1 MNLKY
6 YDNGDEKIAYLAN
19 QVVLKVEGK
28 TNEKELKEYFSNRN
42 LRLLDY
48 RKKSGWCLV
57 GLSEEINEISFV
69 NNIKK
74 ESEFVD
80 ACLNLH
86 AHIEALPNDPYFT
99 GTFPATYRHQWAL
112 SNVGQNPPSGSAGED
127 VNIEKA
133 WDICQGDT
141 NVVIAVLD
149 TGIPIQNNILS
160 HPDLDRSDR
169 IIDGEDFTDLDNPNR
184 DITLKDSNGHGTHVT
199 GIIAAE
205 INNDTGIAGVASDC
219 KIMVFRVIDEF
230 GDGSTHGLSLG
241 IDSVVNYKI
250 DHPEK
255 KVIINFSI
263 TIPSAN
269 TEIEAALDNA
279 IDNDII
285 FVACAG
291 NTGKSF
297 WAWDRRVQY
306 PAKYSPDY
314 DNILAVSAFDANGQ
328 FSAYSSRGSEV
339 NVSAP
344 GGYGNEFVNNTYY
357 YNSTSVYG
365 KNIFSTTPNYSFHKQ
380 YSTDMTQN
388 YSYLAGTSMAAP
400 LVSGI
405 AGLILSVNP
414 DLTASEVVNIIENTS
429 EDDISGNGFDNKYG
443 HGKVN
448 AYEALKYT
456 IENYGGTIG
465 GLNQTITFYEDIILA
480 SSASLTISPGTSVKF
495 ATGKYLEVNGTLNA
509 NNVSFTNL
517 SGNWGGI
524 KYFNG
529 SSGALTN
536 CTISNS
542 NYGVYTR
549 SSMLD
554 IENNSI
560 SNCSYGIYAYNASP
574 DIESNEITNSRI
586 YLNNSSAEFYDNL
599 IEHNGAG
606 SYFVRFYGSDPVL
619 ANNTIS
625 GEATAVV
632 KVENVSIA
640 DFSGSFGGNT
650 GKNIIEGQNEDFVV
664 LVDDGSNVMLGNGE
678 VDFPYFQ
685 NTILCDNGYAVAN
698 LNGNVMAKWCYWGGG
713 SPNKLGTVNT
723 DYYVSSPISG
733 SGSSLSK
740 SSNLLE
746 PVPTFI
752 EDKSE
757 EKSLMDIAVEAEKE
771 GDISKALASYKQIM
785 VSFGKSKYAIQALSN
800 VIKLC
805 KADKTCNVESVLDY
819 LLINVKEET
828 LLGYVRARKVS
839 HLRSVDE
846 IEGAIS
852 LSEIML
858 DTYSDCKREETA
870 LFDLFNLY
878 EKDMYDKEKAD
889 EYLNELKLKYPQSEL
904 TLLACEDMGEDVS
917 DFKLAK
923 YNLADFD
930 EEEIIVPAEFKLE
943 AAYPN
948 PFNPSTNID
957 YALPLQSDV
966 SCTIYNLSG
975 HEVKSYHFNQPAGNH
990 NIIWN
995 ASDVSSGIYLV
1006 RFVAKVSN
1014 DSETFTDYQK
1024 ITLLK

>member
-19 QVVLKVEGK
+19 QVVLKVEDR
-28 TNEKELKEYFSNRN
+28 TSEKELGEYFSSRN
-42 LRLLDY
+42 LKLLDY

-57 GLSEEINEISFV
+57 ALSEEINEISFV

-74 ESEFVD
+74 ESKFID

-99 GTFPATYRHQWAL
+99 GNSPATYRHQWAL
-112 SNVGQNPPSGSAGED
+112 SNIGQIPPSGSAGED
-127 VNIEKA
+127 IDIEKA

-149 TGIPIQNNILS
+149 TGIPIQNNMLS

-169 IIDGEDFTDLDNPNR
+169 IIYGEDFTDLDNPNR
-184 DITLKDSNGHGTHVT
+184 DISLKDSNGHGTHVT

-205 INNDTGIAGVASDC
+205 TNNDTGIAGVASNC

-263 TIPSAN
+263 TIPSTN
-269 TEIEAALDNA
+269 TEIETALDNA

-285 FVACAG
+285 LVACAG

-297 WAWDRRVQY
+297 WAWERRVQY

-344 GGYGNEFVNNTYY
+344 GGYGNEFANNTYY
-357 YNSTSVYG
+357 YNSSNVYG
-365 KNIFSTTPNYSFHKQ
+365 KNIFSTSPNYGFYKQ

-400 LVSGI
+400 FVSGI

-414 DLTASEVVNIIENTS
+414 DLTASEVANIIENTS
-429 EDDISGNGFDNKYG
+429 VDDISGNGFDNKYG

-480 SSASLTISPGTSVKF
+480 SSASLTISPGTTVKF
-495 ATGKYLEVNGTLNA
+495 AAGKYLEVYGTLNA
-509 NNVSFTNL
+509 NNVSFSNL
-517 SGNWGGI
+517 SSNWGGI
-524 KYFNG
+524 KYYSG
-529 SSGALTN
+529 GSGALTN

-554 IENNSI
+554 VKNNSI
-560 SNCSYGIYAYNASP
+560 LNCSYGIYAYNASP
-574 DIESNEITNSRI
+574 DIESNEIINSRI

-599 IEHNGAG
+599 IEHNSAG
-606 SYFVRFYGSDPVL
+606 SYFVRFYGSDPIL
-619 ANNTIS
+619 AKNTIS

-664 LVDDGSNVMLGNGE
+664 LADDGSNVLLGNGE

-698 LNGNVMAKWCYWGGG
+698 LSGSVTAKWCYWGGG
-713 SPNKLGTVNT
+713 SPNVLGSVNT
-723 DYYVSSPISG
+723 SYYVTSPISG
-733 SGSSLSK
+733 SGSSLNK
-740 SSNLLE
+740 SIYMPE
-746 PVPTFI
+746 PVLVA
-752 EDKSE
+752 EEYSSE
-757 EKSLMDIAVEAEKE
+757 EQALLHTAEKAENE
-771 GDISKALASYKQIM
+771 GNIESALAIYKQIM
-785 VSFGKSKYAIQALSN
+785 VDYGGSKYAIQALSKL
-800 VIKLC
+800 VKLC
-805 KADKTCNVESVLDY
+805 KANKACGTETVLDY
-819 LLINVKEET
+819 LMENVKDET
-828 LLGYVRARKVS
+828 LLGFVKVKKVS
-839 HLRSVDE
+839 YLRSVGE
-846 IEGAIS
+846 IAQAITM
-852 LSEIML
+852 SEAML
-858 DTYSDCKREETA
+858 DTYSDSKREETA

-878 EKDMYDKEKAD
+878 EKDMNDMKKAE
-889 EYLNELKLKYPQSEL
+889 EYLDKLKLKYPQSEL
-904 TLLACEDMGEDVS
+904 TLLAREDMGEDVS

-930 EEEIIVPAEFKLE
+930 EEEIIIPAEFKLE

-948 PFNPSTNID
+948 PFNPLTSID

-966 SCTIYNLSG
+966 SCIIYNLSG
-975 HEVKSYHFNQPAGNH
+975 REVKTFSFNQSAGNH
-990 NIIWN
+990 SITWN

-1006 RFVAKVSN
+1006 RFVAKAS
-1014 DSETFTDYQK
+1014 DGSETFTDYQK